1 MQRRRKNMT
10 QLQACRTAVIAI
22 FLLTAVFHTGAVAQ
36 AKSPQGVRNIVIVH
50 GAWADGSSWSKVIP
64 LLQAKG
70 LHVVAVQNP
79 LTSLADDVAATRRAI
94 ALQDGPVL
102 LVGHSYGG
110 VVITEAGNDPKV
122 VGLVYVAALAPSE
135 GESVAS
141 VTKPFPPAPLGS
153 EVRAD
158 AEGFL
163 TVTPKGI
170 AEDFAQDLPDKE
182 KQILT
187 ATQGPTAAAVFGG
200 TVTTAA
206 WKTKP
211 TWCVIAS
218 NDRTVPPELQ
228 RAEAAAMNAT
238 SITVASSHVPM
249 LSHPKEVAD
258 LIEQAASKAG
268 SR

>member
-1 MQRRRKNMT
+1 MIT
-10 QLQACRTAVIAI
+10 IAG
-22 FLLTAVFHTGAVAQ
+22 FLLTPMFYSGPVAQ
-36 AKSPQGVRNIVIVH
+36 TKSPQGVRNIVIVH

-79 LTSLADDVAATRRAI
+79 LTSLADDVAATKRAI

-122 VGLVYVAALAPSE
+122 VGLVYVAALAPSD

-153 EVRAD
+153 EVRPD

-182 KQILT
+182 KQVLT
-187 ATQGPTAAAVFGG
+187 ATQGPTAAAVFGA
-200 TVTTAA
+200 TITTAA
-206 WKTKP
+206 WRTKP
-211 TWCVIAS
+211 SWYVIAS
-218 NDRTVPPELQ
+218 NDRTVSPELQ
-228 RAEAAAMNAT
+228 KAEAAAIKAV
-238 SITVASSHVPM
+238 SITLPSGHFVM

-258 LIEQAASKAG
+258 LIGQAAGRAG
-268 SR
+268 APAKIQAAPPIPGVIGR

>member
-1 MQRRRKNMT
+1 MT
-10 QLQACRTAVIAI
+10 RSQIYRTALIAI
-22 FLLTAVFHTGAVAQ
+22 AGLLLTAVFHTGAVTQ
-36 AKSPQGVRNIVIVH
+36 VNSPQGVRNIVIVH

-79 LTSLADDVAATRRAI
+79 LTSLADDVVATKRAI

-122 VGLVYVAALAPSE
+122 VGLVYVAALVPSD

-153 EVRAD
+153 EVRKD

-170 AEDFAQDLPDKE
+170 AEDFAQDLTDKE
-182 KQILT
+182 KQLLT
-187 ATQGPTAAAVFGG
+187 ATQAPTAAAVFGA
-200 TVTTAA
+200 TVTAA
-206 WKTKP
+206 PWRAKP
-211 TWCVIAS
+211 SWSVIAS
-218 NDRTVPPELQ
+218 NDRAVSPELEK
-228 RAEAAAMNAT
+228 AEAEAMRAT
-238 SITVASSHVPM
+238 SIAVRSSHLPM
-249 LSHPKEVAD
+249 LSHRKEVAD
-258 LIEQAASKAG
+258 LIEQAAAKAG

>member
-1 MQRRRKNMT
+1 VTNYDFNLDATKEKNMKLSQT
-10 QLQACRTAVIAI
+10 YRTALIAI
-22 FLLTAVFHTGAVAQ
+22 AGFLLAAMSHTGAVAQ
-36 AKSPQGVRNIVIVH
+36 TKSTQGVRNIVIVH

-79 LTSLADDVAATRRAI
+79 LTSLADDVAATKRAI

-122 VGLVYVAALAPSE
+122 VGLVYVAALAPSD

-158 AEGFL
+158 ADGFL
-163 TVTPKGI
+163 TVTPRGI
-170 AEDFAQDLPDKE
+170 AEDFAQDLTDKE
-182 KQILT
+182 KQLLT
-187 ATQGPTAAAVFGG
+187 ATQGSHSSSCFRGH
-200 TVTTAA
+200 
-206 WKTKP
+206 
-211 TWCVIAS
+211 
-218 NDRTVPPELQ
+218 NHDRRVEDQAILVRDCQQ
-228 RAEAAAMNAT
+228 R
-238 SITVASSHVPM
+238 SRCSSG
-249 LSHPKEVAD
+249 A
-258 LIEQAASKAG
+258 
-268 SR
+268 